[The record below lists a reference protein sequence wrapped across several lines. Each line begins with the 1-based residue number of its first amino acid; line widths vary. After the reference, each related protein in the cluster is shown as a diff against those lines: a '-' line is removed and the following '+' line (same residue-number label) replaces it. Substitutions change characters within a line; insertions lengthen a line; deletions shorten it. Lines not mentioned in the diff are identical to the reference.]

1 MPGNSRQLL
10 RRRIKGVR
18 ETSKVTRAMEMIASA
33 RMRRTEQRA
42 LEARPYAT
50 RMTHLMGLV
59 SADAQVRLLH
69 PYLQH
74 QDSARALVVHFT
86 TDKGLCGGL
95 NSRLNHSLGAFVLE
109 QPTPVDVVVVGKKGR
124 EFAVRA
130 RLGLVAE
137 FTDLGDA
144 PGIADLRP
152 LCRLVTDRFSRG
164 EVGCV
169 YLAYPRF
176 LSLMVQRPVVELCLP
191 VAPAPAAVNAGQSF
205 VYEPDTTRVL
215 DALLI
220 RYVEAAVYHA
230 YLELVASEHAAR
242 MVAMHNATD
251 SATEL
256 ADAMTMELNKS
267 RQAAITE
274 EICDVSAGTEALSSG
289 GERG

>member
-1 MPGNSRQLL
+1 
-10 RRRIKGVR
+10 
-18 ETSKVTRAMEMIASA
+18 
-33 RMRRTEQRA
+33 MRRTEQRA

-50 RMTHLMGLV
+50 RMTYLMGLV
-59 SADAQVRLLH
+59 SADAHMRLLH
-69 PYLQH
+69 PYLQT
-74 QDSARALVVHFT
+74 QESARTLVVHFT

-109 QPTPVDVVVVGKKGR
+109 QPAPVDVVVVGKKGR

-137 FTDLGDA
+137 FTDFGEA
-144 PGIADLRP
+144 PGIAELRP

-164 EVGCV
+164 EVGRV

-176 LSLMVQRPVVELCLP
+176 SSLMVQHPVVELCLP
-191 VAPAPAAVNAGQSF
+191 VVPAPAAVDAGQSF
-205 VYEPDTTRVL
+205 VYEPDATRVVE
-215 DALLI
+215 ALLI

-242 MVAMHNATD
+242 MIAMHSATE

-256 ADAMTMELNKS
+256 ADAMTMELNRS
-267 RQAAITE
+267 RQASITE
-274 EICDVSAGTEALSSG
+274 EICDVSAGTEALSHG
-289 GERG
+289 GNRG